1 MLFIIFIF
9 VCVKKGLRL
18 KFRLGRKFNI
28 LCTDFR
34 RVFLFFFWKKEG
46 IEIEFGRRFN
56 MICSL
61 FLSLVVGGLE
71 IEFGRKFKISF
82 VDADSNSSLDKLHI
96 GILH

>member
-46 IEIEFGRRFN
+46 IEIE
-56 MICSL
+56 
-61 FLSLVVGGLE
+61 VWKEV
-71 IEFGRKFKISF
+71 
-82 VDADSNSSLDKLHI
+82 
-96 GILH
+96 